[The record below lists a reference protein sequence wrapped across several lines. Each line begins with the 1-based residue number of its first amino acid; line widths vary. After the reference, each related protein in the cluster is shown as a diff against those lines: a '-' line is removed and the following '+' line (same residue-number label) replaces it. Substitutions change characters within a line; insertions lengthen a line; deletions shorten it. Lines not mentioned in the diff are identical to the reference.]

1 MKNLTIDQ
9 AHLLFTLFI
18 AQNADKK
25 ISDLF
30 PSDEP
35 SKQVKIGS
43 LVIGKMEVEVWLED
57 KLNEKVPFRYN
68 RGSEC
73 FSTWNDFGKPWY
85 SFDIMKYISLDDKV

>member
-1 MKNLTIDQ
+1 MRNLTIDQ
-9 AHLLFTLFI
+9 AHMLFTLFL

-43 LVIGKMEVEVWLED
+43 LVMGKIEVEVWLED
-57 KLNEKVPFRYN
+57 KLNKKVPFRYN
-68 RGSEC
+68 RSEG
-73 FSTWNDFGKPWY
+73 FATWDEFTKPWY
-85 SFDIMKYISLDDKV
+85 SFDIMKYISLEDKV